1 MMNYVSLPPMVQSA
15 IRLNRK
21 IVKIEWFTNRRAS
34 NCEYSKVLVE
44 DSRGEFENR
53 INTWIREAYKGNW
66 DFCRVFDI
74 TSNPELYD
82 EECSGIC
89 RTIKYVKHSELIQSI

>member
-1 MMNYVSLPPMVQSA
+1 MNYTSLPSMVQLA
-15 IRLNRK
+15 IKLNRK

-34 NCEYSKVLVE
+34 NCEYSKVIVE
-44 DSRGEFENR
+44 DNRGEFQKR
-53 INTWIREAYKGNW
+53 IDTWIREGYKKNW

-82 EECSGIC
+82 EECSGIR
-89 RTIKYVKHSELIQSI
+89 RTIKYVKRSELIQSI

>member
-1 MMNYVSLPPMVQSA
+1 MNYASLPSMVQLA
-15 IRLNRK
+15 IKLNRK

-44 DSRGEFENR
+44 DNRGEFQKR
-53 INTWIREAYKGNW
+53 IDTWIREGYRGNW

-82 EECSGIC
+82 EECSGIR
-89 RTIKYVKHSELIQSI
+89 RTIKYVKRYELTQL